1 MICPVRDQ
9 LTTRADQ
16 VLKTIATL
24 LQAQIDA
31 LAVNDQDTLLK
42 LDKELELAFGEKERA
57 FGALRQHKSEHGC

>member
-1 MICPVRDQ
+1 MICPVRNQ